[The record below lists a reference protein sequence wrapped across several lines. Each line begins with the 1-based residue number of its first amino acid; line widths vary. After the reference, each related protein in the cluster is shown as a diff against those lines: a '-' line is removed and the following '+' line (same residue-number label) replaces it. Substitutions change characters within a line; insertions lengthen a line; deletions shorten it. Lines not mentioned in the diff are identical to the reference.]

1 MFRFKNRK
9 MYVFII
15 INVNYYKKSFENNTM
30 ACTYVLLLVYDMSV
44 KIQKL
49 SELLSR

>member
-1 MFRFKNRK
+1 MYRK

-15 INVNYYKKSFENNTM
+15 IINVNYD
-30 ACTYVLLLVYDMSV
+30 VLLVYDMSV

-49 SELLSR
+49 SELLS